1 MTGKLCY
8 NQRFPLFDFTFVMVL
23 IAEFM
28 IFIPDLLFLW
38 QYRLTSALNPA
49 S

>member
-8 NQRFPLFDFTFVMVL
+8 KQRFPLFALVMVL